1 MGNENYF
8 RGVYIYIY
16 CHKNIETKS
25 SNFVTCGQ
33 VLTVKESMVDTCL
46 PVSQALP

>member
-1 MGNENYF
+1 MKIIFE
-8 RGVYIYIY
+8 VYIYIIYIY
-16 CHKNIETKS
+16 CHKNVETKS